1 MNSPVAA
8 SGVTRRI
15 GLQRLFL
22 LGSLLSLSQQKAWA
36 GKQLEEPLVDSVR
49 TALSSAISNSAP
61 PIPEFQDTESRLNYL
76 RWLGAMSERLKK
88 KKPEWDVR
96 REFLQ
101 TVWYES
107 KRAGLD
113 VSLVL
118 GLIGVVLPGLPT
130 TPFVLLAAA
139 CYAKASPRLHAALLN
154 HRWTGPMLRDW
165 ESDRSLTRR
174 SKTIAVGS
182 MLLMVS
188 FSIWSFRGRVIAQLV
203 LLALGLIGAWVV
215 LRIPTRKP

>member
-1 MNSPVAA
+1 MS
-8 SGVTRRI
+8 
-15 GLQRLFL
+15 
-22 LGSLLSLSQQKAWA
+22 
-36 GKQLEEPLVDSVR
+36 
-49 TALSSAISNSAP
+49 
-61 PIPEFQDTESRLNYL
+61 DTGPQVHRSRL
-76 RWLGAMSERLKK
+76 
-88 KKPEWDVR
+88 VR
-96 REFLQ
+96 GLL
-101 TVWYES
+101 WA
-107 KRAGLD
+107 AGT
-113 VSLVL
+113 VSLIL

-174 SKTIAVGS
+174 SKAIAVGS

-188 FSIWSFRGRVIAQLV
+188 FSIWSFRGRVVAQLALVV
-203 LLALGLIGAWVV
+203 LGAVGAWVV